1 MHVWRSEHSL
11 GESVLHF
18 QIHLSGLSIMLT
30 SEMNMATAPE
40 NDPRWINTQKQIY
53 RIFKKLFDSGY
64 GGIYLCFKLRQEDF
78 LFKDSQDYITISYI
92 KIIQI
97 LYKGTYVLSSAHIMA
112 LE

>member
-1 MHVWRSEHSL
+1 MRVWRSEHSL
-11 GESVLHF
+11 GEPVLRF
-18 QIHLSGLSIMLT
+18 QIHLSGLGIELT

-40 NDPRWINTQKQIY
+40 NDPRWIDTQKQIY

-64 GGIYLCFKLRQEDF
+64 GGIYLWFKLRKEDL

-92 KIIQI
+92 KTVQI
-97 LYKGTYVLSSAHIMA
+97 LYKGTYVLSSTHIMA